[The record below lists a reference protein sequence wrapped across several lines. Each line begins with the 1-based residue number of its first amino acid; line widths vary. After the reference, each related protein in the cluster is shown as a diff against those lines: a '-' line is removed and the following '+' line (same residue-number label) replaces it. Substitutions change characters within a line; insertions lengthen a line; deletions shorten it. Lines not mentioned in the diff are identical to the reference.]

1 MIVCRAGGLD
11 QKGCG
16 SSRDTA
22 APAFSLSHSSQV
34 TPNETPL
41 AAQRGR
47 TPAQIGASYRKWYG
61 VDWPCAIRELT
72 QLGVVFDPGWVA
84 RLMSSL
90 EGHVRARAA
99 RRTARRR
106 QPAAHFPEDAD
117 AHFAY
122 VAGYTANGVSFGVTW
137 EEWDK
142 LNAGPAVSREEPD
155 PF

>member
-1 MIVCRAGGLD
+1 MVRALSPTD
-11 QKGCG
+11 M
-16 SSRDTA
+16 SRRKSRPKSPRRLRMNRHA
-22 APAFSLSHSSQV
+22 RLRSARAW
-34 TPNETPL
+34 L

-122 VAGYTANGVSFGVTW
+122 VAGYTANGVPFGVTW
-137 EEWDK
+137 EEWDR
-142 LNAGPAVSREEPD
+142 LNAGAAVSREEPH